1 MKLILKTSAVIII
14 TIYLAAACGCG
25 GTQSKPQT
33 EPEIVVPKEPT
44 IEELRKPVD
53 KDPSIYKAV
62 DVLKKFGRL
71 TKEHISYAK
80 YLELTGGQAAAIDPD
95 WFYDSYV
102 LDLNEN
108 GYWASVTFGTCK
120 RAIERDRRIEKIMT
134 DLPFTSIFM
143 KLKTPSGRT
152 YLLSDA
158 EADGIL
164 DFAKDEGDKTGNKID
179 IPLLDKMQEKYT
191 WIIGIIKKHYKKQ

>member
-1 MKLILKTSAVIII
+1 MKLILKTSAVIMIV
-14 TIYLAAACGCG
+14 IYLAAVFGCG
-25 GTQSKPQT
+25 GTQTKPVT
-33 EPEIVVPKEPT
+33 EPEVVVPKEPT

-62 DVLKKFGRL
+62 EVLTKYGRL
-71 TKEHISYAK
+71 TKEHISYDK

-108 GYWASVTFGTCK
+108 GYWATVTFGTSK

-134 DLPFTSIFM
+134 DLPGTSIFM
-143 KLKTPSGRT
+143 KLKTPSGRI
-152 YLLSDA
+152 YLLSDS

-164 DFAKDEGDKTGNKID
+164 DYAKDEKDKSATAID
-179 IPLLDKMQEKYT
+179 IKLLDTMQEKYT
-191 WIIGIIKKHYKKQ
+191 WIMGIIKKHYKK